1 MKKVTLILPDKI
13 MHVFGSSR
21 TTYHSEVDLTPQNLI
36 QVLTLDAYHDRFKF
50 NEEEIRIVSI
60 E

>member
-1 MKKVTLILPDKI
+1 MKKVTLLLPDKI
-13 MHVFGSSR
+13 NHVFGSSR
-21 TTYHSEVDLTPQNLI
+21 MTYHEEVDLTPENLI

-50 NEEEIRIVSI
+50 KEEDIRIVSV